1 MKKLLLI
8 YIYILSSVLVLGA
21 CRENK
26 KSAEGEEDTKQEL
39 KNLEDIMTFEELT
52 KNKPTLVWKQR
63 MDEDDD
69 LFTNENI
76 NATNEVLDSY
86 INSLKVLR
94 DNPTEEEIL
103 KCVKKVVISL
113 NELNENYDYFIETME
128 REELYEFITEAARIA
143 GFESKEDIT
152 EEWREW

>member
-1 MKKLLLI
+1 
-8 YIYILSSVLVLGA
+8 
-21 CRENK
+21 
-26 KSAEGEEDTKQEL
+26 
-39 KNLEDIMTFEELT
+39 MTFEELT
-52 KNKPTLVWKQR
+52 KNKPTLEWKQR

-69 LFTNENI
+69 LFTDENI

-86 INSLKVLR
+86 INSLKELK
-94 DNPTEEEIL
+94 DNPTEEKVLE
-103 KCVKKVVISL
+103 CVKKVVISL

-143 GFESKEDIT
+143 GFVSEEDIT

>member
-1 MKKLLLI
+1 
-8 YIYILSSVLVLGA
+8 
-21 CRENK
+21 
-26 KSAEGEEDTKQEL
+26 
-39 KNLEDIMTFEELT
+39 MTFEELT

-63 MDEDDD
+63 MDEDDN
-69 LFTNENI
+69 LFTDENI

-94 DNPTEEEIL
+94 ENPTEEEIL
-103 KCVKKVVISL
+103 ECVKKVVISL

-143 GFESKEDIT
+143 GFESEEDIT

>member
-8 YIYILSSVLVLGA
+8 SILSSVLVLGA
-21 CRENK
+21 CSENK
-26 KSAEGEEDTKQEL
+26 ESAEGEENPKQEV

-52 KNKPTLVWKQR
+52 KNKPTLEWKQR

-69 LFTNENI
+69 LFTDENI

-103 KCVKKVVISL
+103 ECVKKVVISL

-143 GFESKEDIT
+143 GFESEEDIT